1 VVHPVPQR
9 RADEGAG
16 ITATD
21 CRAPTGDQAI
31 KLAISFVL
39 LALGAFPASPARA
52 QEDEALVSN
61 TPWVLD
67 YDTDSCALRRAFGE
81 GEKRAYLELRRFGPG
96 TDLQAVVA
104 TNWMR
109 AENPATFKY
118 RFNNQTEWSDVTRAP
133 TLTMVDDFKGA
144 IFTAGL
150 IELPGYSKLK
160 NLKDRQAFLAGIDLP
175 ALEREASAKADTLF
189 VRGAFRRQ
197 LVLKLGSLDKTMA
210 ALNTCVDELMTHWGI
225 DVEAHK
231 SLTRK
236 ADAINLDEVPRMMS
250 YPPAMLSK
258 NMPGVVNFRLDVD
271 ETGKITDCHIQMPLS
286 DPVFEKSSCADLQH
300 ALEFEPALDK
310 DGKPIASY
318 WINKVVFQIGY

>member
-1 VVHPVPQR
+1 M
-9 RADEGAG
+9 
-16 ITATD
+16 
-21 CRAPTGDQAI
+21 
-31 KLAISFVL
+31 KLAVSFL
-39 LALGAFPASPARA
+39 LFAVATSPAAPALA
-52 QEDEALVSN
+52 QEDEALAPD

-67 YDTDSCALRRAFGE
+67 YDTDSCALRRAFGG
-81 GEKRAYLELRRFGPG
+81 GEKRAYLEMRRFGPG
-96 TDLQAVVA
+96 ADLQVVVA

-133 TLTMVDDFKGA
+133 TLNMADDFKGA
-144 IFTAGL
+144 IFTGGL

-160 NLKDRQAFLAGIDLP
+160 KAKDRQAFLDGIDLP
-175 ALEREASAKADTLF
+175 AAEREAAAKADTLF

-197 LVLKLGSLDKTMA
+197 LVLKLGSLDKPMA
-210 ALNTCVDELMTHWGI
+210 ALNACVDELTTHWGI

-271 ETGKITDCHIQMPLS
+271 ETGKITACHIQMPLS

-318 WINKVVFQIGY
+318 WVNKVVFQIGY